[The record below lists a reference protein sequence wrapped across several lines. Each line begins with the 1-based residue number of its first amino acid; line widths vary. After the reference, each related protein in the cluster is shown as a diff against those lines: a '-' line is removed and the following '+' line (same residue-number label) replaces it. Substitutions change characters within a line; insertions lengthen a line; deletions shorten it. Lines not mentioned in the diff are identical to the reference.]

1 MERELILSS
10 LRVFN
15 LKEGASIDA
24 VRSAYFEKMDQKE
37 FKIIILSDQ
46 ELEKEFLK
54 YHESYLILLKHYSTI
69 GNEKHF
75 ANHSSDLTFRFIFN
89 QGVYFLIKREYL
101 KAGEKLDDAF
111 KMNKRNVLLLI
122 YLGFLLMKR
131 KNYYAAEK
139 YFLNAIKIDKNND
152 DAYFYLGENYYKAGK
167 LEKAITML
175 EISKKLNPSNTKI
188 AFKIKEIEER
198 INEEMG
204 YIPKASF
211 FSKLRSFFKKIK
223 L

>member
-1 MERELILSS
+1 MERELVLSS

-15 LKEGASIDA
+15 LKEGVSIDD
-24 VRSAYFEKMDQKE
+24 VRAAYFEKMDQKE
-37 FKIIILSDQ
+37 FRTIILSDQ

-69 GNEKHF
+69 GNGKHF
-75 ANHSSDLTFRFIFN
+75 TNHSSDLTFKFIFN
-89 QGVYFLIKREYL
+89 QGLYFLIKREYL

-111 KMNKRNVLLLI
+111 KMNKKNVLLLI

-139 YFLNAIKIDKNND
+139 YFLNAIKIDKDND
-152 DAYFYLGENYYKAGK
+152 DAYFYLGENYYRAGK
-167 LEKAITML
+167 LEKAITMF
-175 EISKKLNPSNTKI
+175 ETSKNLNPSNTKI

-198 INEEMG
+198 IDEEMG
-204 YIPKASF
+204 YVSKTSF
-211 FSKLRSFFKKIK
+211 FSKLRSFFKK
-223 L
+223 

>member
-1 MERELILSS
+1 MERELVLSS

-15 LKEGASIDA
+15 LKEGVSMDA

-37 FKIIILSDQ
+37 FKTIILSDQ
-46 ELEKEFLK
+46 ELEREFLK

-75 ANHSSDLTFRFIFN
+75 TNHSSDLTFKFIFN
-89 QGVYFLIKREYL
+89 QGIYFFIKREYL

-111 KMNKRNVLLLI
+111 KMNNRNVLLLI

-131 KNYYAAEK
+131 KNHYAAEK
-139 YFLNAIKIDKNND
+139 YFLNAIKIDKNNE
-152 DAYFYLGENYYKAGK
+152 DAYFYLGENYYRAGK
-167 LEKAITML
+167 LEKAITMF
-175 EISKKLNPSNTKI
+175 EISKHLNPLNTKI

-198 INEEMG
+198 INEEVG
-204 YIPKASF
+204 YVPKTSF
-211 FSKLRSFFKKIK
+211 FSKLRSFFKK
-223 L
+223 